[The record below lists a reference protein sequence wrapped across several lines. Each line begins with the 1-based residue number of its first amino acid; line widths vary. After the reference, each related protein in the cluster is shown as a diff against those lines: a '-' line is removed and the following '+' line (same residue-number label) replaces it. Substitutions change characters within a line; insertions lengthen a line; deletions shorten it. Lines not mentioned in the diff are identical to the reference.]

1 MIECDLA
8 SLLDTGCSHLF
19 VGPYFTTETVL
30 LWSLMQRVVQN
41 TRVGL
46 YRVLGVLC
54 LQLFYLL
61 RKRQSH
67 DLTLKVD
74 SCGLIPTRTPSFCQ
88 VFPHALNTTV
98 KDSMMLTPSFA
109 IVLASLTSSSVSYYA
124 FYLYLGQ
131 YCFEP
136 FRAMTM
142 IIL

>member
-19 VGPYFTTETVL
+19 VGPYFTTETIL

-67 DLTLKVD
+67 DLTLKAD
-74 SCGLIPTRTPSFCQ
+74 SCGLNP
-88 VFPHALNTTV
+88 NTH
-98 KDSMMLTPSFA
+98 S
-109 IVLASLTSSSVSYYA
+109 
-124 FYLYLGQ
+124 
-131 YCFEP
+131 
-136 FRAMTM
+136 
-142 IIL
+142 IILSGLSPCPQHNSQGLNDADPQLRNSLSITHEQQCFVLCVLFVPGAVLF